1 MSAQPVP
8 ASTQIQDQASMP
20 IPIVLCADDY
30 AQNQAIDDGILHLLA
45 ERRLSAV
52 SCFGNSPRWLQQSAP
67 ALREV
72 ISTANVGD
80 AVDVGLHFNLTEDF
94 GGAGAD
100 TNASP
105 APYQLRRLIL
115 RSLFTR
121 PDVKLLRQ
129 RLHNQLDA
137 FEAGYGQPPAFIDGH
152 QHVHQLPGVRQV
164 LLQVLDS
171 RYPGLPIWV
180 RNTVPASAAWR
191 GKPVILKL
199 LGGAM
204 TATALRGLGIS
215 SNQGFAGVYGFDR
228 PDYAAC
234 FAEWLQAAK
243 PGMLIM
249 CHPAA
254 AVGEHDSIAAQRLV
268 EYRFFQSPA
277 FLSMLQGA
285 GVALAPLSRT
295 EMAAQAVARV

>member
-1 MSAQPVP
+1 LNQPSMFAQPP
-8 ASTQIQDQASMP
+8 LAPIQ
-20 IPIVLCADDY
+20 IVLCADDY

-45 ERRLSAV
+45 QRRLSAV
-52 SCFGNSPRWLQQSAP
+52 SCFSNSPRWLQQSAP
-67 ALREV
+67 ALREL
-72 ISTANVGD
+72 TATAGVGD
-80 AVDVGLHFNLTEDF
+80 AVDVGLHFNLTEGF
-94 GGAGAD
+94 AGTGAD
-100 TNASP
+100 ADP
-105 APYQLRRLIL
+105 APYRLRRLIL
-115 RSLFTR
+115 RSLFKR

-129 RLHNQLDA
+129 RLHSQLDA
-137 FEAGYGQPPAFIDGH
+137 FEAGYGKPPTFIDGH

-164 LLQVLDS
+164 LLQVLES
-171 RYPGLPIWV
+171 RYPDLPVWV

-215 SNQGFAGVYGFDR
+215 SNHGFAGVYGFDR

-234 FAEWLQAAK
+234 FAEWLQAAR

-254 AVGEHDSIAAQRLV
+254 AVGDNDEIAAQRLV
-268 EYRFFQSPA
+268 EYRFFQSPE
-277 FLSMLQGA
+277 FLPMLQGA
-285 GVALAPLSRT
+285 GVALAPLSRL
-295 EMAAQAVARV
+295 ELAA

>member
-1 MSAQPVP
+1 MTDTHAP
-8 ASTQIQDQASMP
+8 ATAAKVVAAATAAPAGTP

-52 SCFGNSPRWLQQSAP
+52 SCFSDSPHWLQRSAP
-67 ALREV
+67 ALRE
-72 ISTANVGD
+72 AAGD
-80 AVDVGLHFNLTEDF
+80 AGTAAEAGLLAPDIGLHFNLTEDF
-94 GGAGAD
+94 GAATG
-100 TNASP
+100 
-105 APYQLRRLIL
+105 APYRLRGLIL

-121 PDVKLLRQ
+121 LDGKALRR
-129 RLHNQLDA
+129 RLNTQLDA
-137 FEAGYGQPPAFIDGH
+137 FEAGFGKPPAFIDGH

-164 LLQVLDS
+164 VLQVLEA
-171 RYPGLPIWV
+171 RYGDLPVWV

-191 GKPVILKL
+191 GKPVLLKL

-204 TATALRGLGIS
+204 TATALRGLGVP
-215 SNQGFAGVYGFDR
+215 SNRGFAGVYGFDR

-234 FAEWLQAAK
+234 FAEWLRAAA

-254 AVGEHDSIAAQRLV
+254 AVGANDEIAAQRLV
-268 EYRFFQSPA
+268 EYHFLRSPE
-277 FLSMLQGA
+277 FLAMLQGA
-285 GVALAPLSRT
+285 GVRLAPLSRM
-295 EMAAQAVARV
+295 ENVE